1 MNDEKIKSFFLKAIV
16 GMASSVLK
24 YPLCEVTTME
34 SCPFCAVVKKQLPA
48 EMIYEDEYCVAFKD
62 IRPQAPI
69 HVLVV
74 PKEHVACADDVS
86 DPLLWGRLMGAVK
99 TVASQLGVARA
110 YRIVVNCGESAG
122 QTVPHLHIHLLAGRG
137 LQWPPG

>member
-1 MNDEKIKSFFLKAIV
+1 MACSVIKC
-16 GMASSVLK
+16 
-24 YPLCEVTTME
+24 PLCEVTTME
-34 SCPFCAVVKKQLPA
+34 SCPFCAIVNKQLPA
-48 EMIYEDEYCVAFKD
+48 ELIYEDEYCVAFKD
-62 IRPQAPI
+62 IRPQAPV

-74 PKEHVACADDVS
+74 PKVHVACADDVS
-86 DPLLWGRLMGAVK
+86 DPQLWGRLMSAVK
-99 TVASQLGVARA
+99 TVASQLGVAGA